1 MALRLPG
8 STDLST
14 RGRTGLEVLD
24 YELVS
29 EMATALGA
37 AGRKVEEVMG
47 RLHAH
52 SGDSESRKVL
62 LKEAAAAVYA
72 YFIQREL
79 CGLRRHHDVIR
90 EYRIPNEVLVRLGAK

>member
-1 MALRLPG
+1 MSLRPPG
-8 STDLST
+8 STDLSS

-24 YELVS
+24 HELVS

-37 AGRKVEEVMG
+37 AGRKVEDVMG

-52 SGDSESRKVL
+52 NGDGESRKAL
-62 LKEAAAAVYA
+62 LKEAANAVYA

>member
-1 MALRLPG
+1 M
-8 STDLST
+8 
-14 RGRTGLEVLD
+14 LD

-37 AGRKVEEVMG
+37 AGRKVEEVME

-52 SGDSESRKVL
+52 TGDGESRKAL
-62 LKEAAAAVYA
+62 LKAAADAVYA

-90 EYRIPNEVLVRLGAK
+90 EYRIPNEVLARLGAK